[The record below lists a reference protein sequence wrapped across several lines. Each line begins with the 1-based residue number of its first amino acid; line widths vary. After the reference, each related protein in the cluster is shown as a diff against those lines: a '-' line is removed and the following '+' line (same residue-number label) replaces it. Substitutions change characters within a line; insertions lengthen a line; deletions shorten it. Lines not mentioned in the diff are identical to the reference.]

1 MEISGSGASQAAA
14 ASTELRS
21 AKLAKDQQEAEGQQ
35 SIQLLESSAETP
47 KASSA
52 NPAVG
57 GSVDTFA

>member
-14 ASTELRS
+14 ASSELRS
-21 AKLAKDQQEAEGQQ
+21 AKVAKDQQETEGKQAV
-35 SIQLLESSAETP
+35 QLLESSAESP

-52 NPAVG
+52 NPAIG

>member
-1 MEISGSGASQAAA
+1 MEISGSGASHAA
-14 ASTELRS
+14 ASSSELRS
-21 AKLAKDQQEAEGQQ
+21 AKLAKDQQEVEGKQAV
-35 SIQLLESSAETP
+35 QLLESSAESP